1 MKITLP
7 NGTILEM
14 DDTPSGVNKQ
24 VEVPQADDLVEQSAS
39 SGDPVAT
46 EKRGGQTT
54 SEPKPAAKPAPAPP
68 GKSERAPIIAKEQ
81 PAAAE
86 VAPAPLP
93 APLRGEAPLPA
104 SGNLLD
110 HQNPNVI
117 NDPQRNN
124 PNVFHFV
131 APREE

>member
-24 VEVPQADDLVEQSAS
+24 VEVPQADDVVEESTS

-46 EKRGGQTT
+46 EKRSGQI
-54 SEPKPAAKPAPAPP
+54 SAEPKPAAKPA
-68 GKSERAPIIAKEQ
+68 
-81 PAAAE
+81 AAE
-86 VAPAPLP
+86 TAPAPLP
-93 APLRGEAPLPA
+93 GPKSAGPA
-104 SGNLLD
+104 SERNLLD
-110 HQNPNVI
+110 HENPYDIYDPQKSNPNVY
-117 NDPQRNN
+117 
-124 PNVFHFV
+124 HWA